1 MSDPHHDHPR
11 AHAGDHLGDPALRAL
26 ARRLDAAGRSYDDER
41 PGLAG
46 RVHAASVR
54 HLAGTHAA
62 PIAAIGRWRFAAA
75 AAVLVALAATAVL
88 RFGGAPQGAK
98 DIASVRLARAAE
110 LDPAGGSESL
120 LVALID
126 QDAALDGDTLD
137 GASAIALTH
146 RGSPDLVEIE
156 LEELLATGGRR

>member
-1 MSDPHHDHPR
+1 MNDPFHEHV
-11 AHAGDHLGDPALRAL
+11 GEHLDDPALRAL
-26 ARRLDAAGRSYDDER
+26 AERLDAAGRSYDHER
-41 PGLAG
+41 PGLAD

-54 HLAGTHAA
+54 HLAGARTA
-62 PIAAIGRWRFAAA
+62 PVAVIGRWWYAAA
-75 AAVLVALAATAVL
+75 AAVMLALSVTAVV
-88 RFGGAPQGAK
+88 RFGAGPGAAK
-98 DIASVRLARAAE
+98 DIASVGMVRTAQ

-126 QDAALDGDTLD
+126 QDAALDGESLD